1 MNYSIAIPSHKRS
14 DIIKDKVLSLLE
26 KHSISKDK
34 IFIFVEE
41 NEIEEYQ
48 SVLPEYNIIQGTKGI
63 AGQRE
68 KISDYF
74 EENHFIVSIDDD
86 VSEIMDHGKPIIN
99 LDIFIK
105 DSFHLLLDNQFT
117 LAGVY
122 PVNNEFF
129 TKDTI
134 TTDLRFCIGQFK
146 MFINKKQLERR
157 DYNLLEDYENTLSH
171 YCYSGGVLRF
181 NYITLKANYNSG
193 KGGLKEY
200 RTTERKLYEVKKFVE
215 QYPKYSK
222 SKKQGLEVNLM
233 KNPKRD
239 IIKSLWIGSYLNN
252 LSELSLMSWLRL
264 DYQVELYIDTL
275 NLPKYMD
282 KYRKSGQL
290 VFKGIKEI
298 MSYHVGE
305 EILPYSDLFRYKLL
319 HKTGGTWC
327 DMDMV
332 LLKRLP
338 NDELIISS
346 EHTFQSGAFK
356 SHLTYVPNIGVLRF
370 PKGDQFLEN
379 LIFKIEHTFK
389 PAEFCDNMNIFRK
402 MLKKNNY
409 YFDIVSYPNEYCP
422 IPWWNCKEIYYDSE
436 YKIKYDVKHLDN
448 KDILSTSIGIHLWN
462 NFTHN
467 KHDIDFNMINP
478 HSLYQRLYKIIFS

>member
-14 DIIKDKVLSLLE
+14 NIIKDKVLKLLE
-26 KHSISKDK
+26 KHSINKK
-34 IFIFVEE
+34 QIFIFVEE
-41 NEIEEYQ
+41 KEIEEYKNK
-48 SVLPEYNIIQGTKGI
+48 LPEYQIVKGGEGI
-63 AGQRE
+63 ARQRIA
-68 KISDYF
+68 ISDYF
-74 EENHFIVSIDDD
+74 EQNHFIVSIDDD
-86 VSEIMDHGKPIIN
+86 VSDILDHSKPIIS

-105 DSFHLLLDNQFT
+105 DSFYLLIDNDMT

-122 PVNNEFF
+122 PVNNDFF

-146 MFINKKQLERR
+146 MIINKKQLEHRH
-157 DYNLLEDYENTLSH
+157 YNLLEDYENTLKH
-171 YCYSGGVLRF
+171 YCYSSGVLRF

-215 QYPKYSK
+215 EYPQYSK
-222 SKKQGLEVNLM
+222 SKKDGLEIQLN
-233 KNPKRD
+233 KNSKRD
-239 IIKSLWIGSYLNN
+239 IIKSLWIGSHLNK
-252 LSELSLMSWLRL
+252 LSELCLMSWLRL

-290 VFKGIKEI
+290 VFRSIKEI
-298 MSYHVGE
+298 MSYDKGE

-319 HKTGGTWC
+319 YKTGGTWC

-338 NDELIISS
+338 KDKIIISS

-356 SHLTYVPNIGVLRF
+356 SKLTFVPNIGVLRF
-370 PKGDQFLEN
+370 PPGDQFLEN
-379 LIFKIEHTFK
+379 LIFKIEHKLK
-389 PAEFCDNMNIFRK
+389 PAEFCDNMIVFRK
-402 MLKKNNY
+402 LLKNHQYFNN
-409 YFDIVSYPNEYCP
+409 ISPPNMYCP
-422 IPWWNCKEIYYDSE
+422 LPWWNCKEMYYSDH
-436 YKIKYDVKHLDN
+436 YPIKYDVKNMTN
-448 KDILSTSIGIHLWN
+448 KEMLKSSIALHFWN

-467 KHDIDFNMINP
+467 KHNIDFNNINP
-478 HSLYQRLYKIIFS
+478 DSLYNILLKLF